1 MLIACHVRLQ
11 MCAPNVRI
19 LCSSIVP
26 PFANIAL
33 TTVKLVRMQLNV
45 QLVWMGVFIQINA
58 SYYMDSGTNNCTA
71 CMTDCNLCP
80 SLNMCT

>member
-1 MLIACHVRLQ
+1 

-45 QLVWMGVFIQINA
+45 QLVWMGVFI
-58 SYYMDSGTNNCTA
+58 SNN
-71 CMTDCNLCP
+71 
-80 SLNMCT
+80 S